1 MRAFRRGHLGELRE
15 ALPMGAEVR
24 SLSTAALKSALTKC
38 RPGHQPGDG
47 RDVRCGV
54 LPGGGSMHERVAIP
68 IHNKGE
74 NWWRMPAGCLR
85 RAHGR
90 CPARRTGAAVA
101 EHLNSITISQ
111 CRPGSRCREAGRC
124 SGGFSE
130 SAARASRSTRARRS
144 SRWAMC
150 SGRTLM
156 ATVWS
161 SRVSRAL

>member
-1 MRAFRRGHLGELRE
+1 MRAFHRGHLGELRE

-54 LPGGGSMHERVAIP
+54 LPGGGSMHEPWPSRFTTKA
-68 IHNKGE
+68 
-74 NWWRMPAGCLR
+74 
-85 RAHGR
+85 
-90 CPARRTGAAVA
+90 RTGGVCRPGACVAHTGVARPAEQERLVA

-124 SGGFSE
+124 SGGSSE

-161 SRVSRAL
+161 GRVSRAL